1 MSHSKVKTSNLGS
14 AAIVCGHVAAGRLPI
29 LLAERSA
36 PEDPADSG
44 WQFLCAVERED
55 WNEAKVWSLQE
66 IIDTDPSLATLIDLP
81 IGTRLSRATST
92 ADWENIPNKF
102 KRN

>member
-1 MSHSKVKTSNLGS
+1 MSRSKEKSDNLRS

-44 WQFLCAVERED
+44 WQFLCAVEQEN

-66 IIDTDPSLATLIDLP
+66 VIDTDPSLAALIDLP
-81 IGTRLSRATST
+81 IGTRLARETST
-92 ADWENIPNKF
+92 AKWENVPDELE
-102 KRN
+102 RH